1 MLHHFMHITLELLAG
16 FIALMIIIKFLG
28 KSQIG
33 ELHPLDFITAIVLGE
48 LVGAAIYE
56 PEVNVFYI
64 LYALFFWGLLHLGTK
79 YITLKFNETRYYIDD
94 SPSIVIRNG
103 QIDKEELGKNKM
115 DINQLQNLLR
125 QKGVFSVKEVAYAIL
140 EPDGSCSVMKK
151 PEYSTPTL
159 ADLKLP
165 GKPAELPVTVVLDGE
180 AIEDNLALIGFDRD
194 WLEREL
200 SLQGIDDIKKVLLAE
215 WQPSSGLYAVLD
227 KTKDGSS

>member
-1 MLHHFMHITLELLAG
+1 MLEHLPHITLELLAG
-16 FIALMIIIKFLG
+16 FFALLIIIKLLG

-48 LVGAAIYE
+48 LVGAAVYD
-56 PEVNVFYI
+56 PEVNVLYI
-64 LYALFFWGLLHLGTK
+64 LYALFFWGGLHLATK

-103 QIDKEELGKNKM
+103 QIDKEMLWKNKM

-159 ADLKLP
+159 ADLNLP
-165 GKPAELPVTVVLDGE
+165 LRPMELPVTVILDGE
-180 AIEDNLALIGFDRD
+180 VIEDNLNLIGFDTK
-194 WLEREL
+194 WLKEEL
-200 SLQGIDDIKKVLLAE
+200 MKQGINDIKEVFLAE
-215 WQPSSGLYAVLD
+215 WQPSSGLYPVLN
-227 KTKDGSS
+227 KIKDGSS